1 MKRLMILLALV
12 AGMAFAG
19 CSDDEEVVQPKTTAE
34 QIAEQILS
42 YGAEVADVYWGDAIT
57 PFRNVKFEIKVPF
70 FIIMKD
76 DGIPYYSFSLEK
88 LHYMYFID
96 SMNCLV
102 LHFE

>member
-1 MKRLMILLALV
+1 MKKLLILLTLF
-12 AGMAFAG
+12 AGMAFAS
-19 CSDDEEVVQPKTTAE
+19 CDDDEQVLPKTTAE

-57 PFRNVKFEIKVPF
+57 PFRDVKFEIKVPF
-70 FIIMKD
+70 FIIKND
-76 DGIPYYSFSLEK
+76 DGSPYYSFLLEK